1 MSLFSSL
8 LHCLLEK
15 TWKETAEGLS
25 LVKKDKI
32 KALKESEI
40 NRLEDLKERNS
51 PLFSQVSEPLP
62 DERQRAL

>member
-8 LHCLLEK
+8 LHYLLEK
-15 TWKETAEGLS
+15 TWKEAAEGLP
-25 LVKKDKI
+25 LVKNDKI

-40 NRLEDLKERNS
+40 NRREDLKERNS

>member
-15 TWKETAEGLS
+15 TWKEAAEGLP

-40 NRLEDLKERNS
+40 NRLEDLKERNF
-51 PLFSQVSEPLP
+51 PLFPQVSEPLP
-62 DERQRAL
+62 DEG

>member
-1 MSLFSSL
+1 MSLLSSL
-8 LHCLLEK
+8 LHCLVK
-15 TWKETAEGLS
+15 KASKEAAEGLP
-25 LVKKDKI
+25 LVKKDRI
-32 KALKESEI
+32 KVLKESEI

>member
-1 MSLFSSL
+1 MKKAS
-8 LHCLLEK
+8 
-15 TWKETAEGLS
+15 KEAAEGLP
-25 LVKKDKI
+25 LVKKDRI
-32 KALKESEI
+32 KVLKESEI